1 MYSLLL
7 QLFALNTSTVRLLRH
22 GCLFLSLILALA
34 AFPPTARAVTP
45 APDGGYPN
53 GNTAEGDGALFSLT
67 SGPYNTAIGFQALF
81 LNSGGDRNTASGVGA
96 LHENTTGFSNT
107 ATGVNALWHNT
118 TIGSF
123 AGQRNTATGDSALF
137 NNTTGSANAAYGF
150 NALFS
155 NQTGGGNTAVGSNA
169 LEKNVA
175 NGNTATGAGAL
186 QANTSGDGNT
196 ANGYIALSSNTT
208 GINNTATGRD
218 ALRNNQTGNNNTA
231 IGYFALTQNSPT
243 TPPTPP
249 LSGNGNTA
257 IGANALT
264 FNING
269 SENTAVGDGA
279 LASIRS
285 GVSNTAIGAFALS
298 KSNTPY
304 GENTAVGG
312 SALGKNVGGVDNTA
326 IGYNALGNIAGSLGG
341 TNGDNNIAIGASAG
355 INLTMASDNN
365 IDIGNVGVAGEVGKI
380 RIGTAGRQTSAFIA
394 GIYNVSEG
402 GTIKPVYINSSGRLG
417 TQPPASSRRFKT
429 DIKPMAKGSEALL
442 ALKPVTFQ
450 YKGDEERT
458 PQFGLIAEDVAKV
471 NPDLV
476 LRDDNG
482 EIYTVRYEAV
492 NAMLLNEF
500 LKEHRKVQDLE
511 KQIAALTATI
521 QKVSDQIALGK
532 PARQLVVNP

>member
-1 MYSLLL
+1 MQKGLVALVL
-7 QLFALNTSTVRLLRH
+7 AVAFFALAST
-22 GCLFLSLILALA
+22 AQ
-34 AFPPTARAVTP
+34 AVTP

-53 GNTAEGDGALFSLT
+53 GNTAEGTNALFSLT
-67 SGPYNTAIGFQALF
+67 NGIDNTALGQSALYNTTTSDYNTGVGFGALFNNTLGAGNTAIGVNALF
-81 LNSGGDRNTASGVGA
+81 SNTTENIGFEISGGR
-96 LHENTTGFSNT
+96 NT
-107 ATGVNALWHNT
+107 ATGVNALFSNT
-118 TIGSF
+118 TGTS
-123 AGQRNTATGDSALF
+123 NTAMGVNALYSNINGGSNTAVGDEALF
-137 NNTTGSANAAYGF
+137 NNAGTGDNTAVGYVALHDNRGGF
-150 NALFS
+150 D
-155 NQTGGGNTAVGSNA
+155 NTAVGSFA
-169 LEKNVA
+169 LE
-175 NGNTATGAGAL
+175 
-186 QANTSGDGNT
+186 
-196 ANGYIALSSNTT
+196 SNTT
-208 GINNTATGRD
+208 GFANTAVGRS
-218 ALRNNQTGNNNTA
+218 ALLGGPTGNTGDNNTA
-231 IGYFALTQNSPT
+231 IGRSALQNTS
-243 TPPTPP
+243 
-249 LSGNGNTA
+249 SGN
-257 IGANALT
+257 
-264 FNING
+264 
-269 SENTAVGDGA
+269 SNTAVG
-279 LASIRS
+279 
-285 GVSNTAIGAFALS
+285 N
-298 KSNTPY
+298 
-304 GENTAVGG
+304 
-312 SALGKNVGGVDNTA
+312 SALGTNSSGSNNV
-326 IGYNALGNIAGSLGG
+326 ALGQSAGVNLTAGSNNIVIGAGVFGIAGEG
-341 TNGDNNIAIGASAG
+341 
-355 INLTMASDNN
+355 
-365 IDIGNVGVAGEVGKI
+365 GKI
-380 RIGTAGRQTSAFIA
+380 RIGKQGTQNSAFIA